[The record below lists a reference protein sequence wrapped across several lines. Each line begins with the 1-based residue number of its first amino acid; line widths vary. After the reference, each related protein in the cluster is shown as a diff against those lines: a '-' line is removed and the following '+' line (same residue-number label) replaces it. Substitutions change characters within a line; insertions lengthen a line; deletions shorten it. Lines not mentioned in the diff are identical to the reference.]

1 MANEEL
7 LVQQKKRDS
16 LLGKIQSAQA
26 ADATMTDA
34 EKILAEKYVKKLK
47 TDLKTVDKRIS
58 DIKKA
63 ATDKKT
69 AEESKVKKDKAI
81 KAGTYVPGNAP
92 SSVDSKLFKDLSADL
107 KRTNPEI
114 NLETI
119 FSTGGI
125 GNTLLV
131 YLGPG
136 SKTTKVS
143 TSPDAAKA
151 GIKTTVAGKDNINM
165 TNSVAQSFLTD
176 PKTQSQVTALMAAA
190 GKGPNLVESFAA
202 WQAAVNQAA
211 LLYSG
216 GTGLKVTPLDILK
229 MNLNSGANS
238 LAGTRIGVT
247 VNNEDPAVLGELMG
261 NAFYKKTGAR
271 VTSEQKAEL
280 IAIAQKM
287 IDVGQTTKTIT
298 DAKGNTRTFRSPGFS
313 TESAVL
319 KAEQYA
325 KEKAPLDIARQQ
337 GLEFFGW
344 MQTAN
349 QQRGGR

>member
-81 KAGTYVPGNAP
+81 KAGTYVPENAP

-190 GKGPNLVESFAA
+190 GKGTNLVESFAA
-202 WQAAVNQAA
+202 WQAAVSQAA
-211 LLYSG
+211 TLYAG

-229 MNLNSGANS
+229 MNLNSGS

>member
-1 MANEEL
+1 MAETLSSLYEQRKRAEKLRSAALLWPASASETEIAEAKKKAKAYNEQVKSINVRISALKREETATKTEE
-7 LVQQKKRDS
+7 KKKKD
-16 LLGKIQSAQA
+16 AQA
-26 ADATMTDA
+26 A
-34 EKILAEKYVKKLK
+34 
-47 TDLKTVDKRIS
+47 
-58 DIKKA
+58 
-63 ATDKKT
+63 
-69 AEESKVKKDKAI
+69 
-81 KAGTYVPGNAP
+81 GTYIPENAP
-92 SSVDSKLFKDLSADL
+92 SGVNSKLMSDIAAAIKQTDP
-107 KRTNPEI
+107 NI

-151 GIKTTVAGKDNINM
+151 GIKTTVAAKDNINM

-190 GKGPNLVESFAA
+190 GKGTNLVESFAA
-202 WQAAVNQAA
+202 WQAAVSQAA
-211 LLYSG
+211 TLYAG

-247 VNNEDPAVLGELMG
+247 VNKEDPAVLGELMG

-313 TESAVL
+313 QESAVL

-344 MQTAN
+344 MQKAD

>member
-1 MANEEL
+1 MAETLSSLYEQRKRAEKLRSAALRWPASATETEIADAKKKAKAYNEQVKSINIRISALKREETATKTEE
-7 LVQQKKRDS
+7 KKKKD
-16 LLGKIQSAQA
+16 AQA
-26 ADATMTDA
+26 
-34 EKILAEKYVKKLK
+34 
-47 TDLKTVDKRIS
+47 
-58 DIKKA
+58 
-63 ATDKKT
+63 
-69 AEESKVKKDKAI
+69 
-81 KAGTYVPGNAP
+81 AGTYVPANAP
-92 SSVDSKLFKDLSADL
+92 SGVNSKLMNDIAAAVKQTDP
-107 KRTNPEI
+107 NI

-143 TSPDAAKA
+143 TSADAARA
-151 GIKTTVAGKDNINM
+151 GIKTTVAAKDNINM
-165 TNSVAQSFLTD
+165 TNSVAQSFLKD
-176 PKTQSQVTALMAAA
+176 PKIQSQVTALMAAA
-190 GKGPNLVESFAA
+190 GKGTNLVESFAA
-202 WQAAVNQAA
+202 WQAAVSQAA
-211 LLYSG
+211 TLYAG

-229 MNLNSGANS
+229 MNLNSGAG

-247 VNNEDPAVLGELMG
+247 VNKEDPAVLGELMG

>member
-1 MANEEL
+1 MAETLSSLYEQRKRAEKLRSAALRWPASATDTEIADAKKKARAYNEQVKSINIRISALKREETATKTEE
-7 LVQQKKRDS
+7 KKKKD
-16 LLGKIQSAQA
+16 AQA
-26 ADATMTDA
+26 A
-34 EKILAEKYVKKLK
+34 
-47 TDLKTVDKRIS
+47 
-58 DIKKA
+58 
-63 ATDKKT
+63 
-69 AEESKVKKDKAI
+69 
-81 KAGTYVPGNAP
+81 GTYIPENAP
-92 SSVDSKLFKDLSADL
+92 SGVNSKLMSDIAAAIKQTDP
-107 KRTNPEI
+107 NI

-151 GIKTTVAGKDNINM
+151 GIKTTVAAKDNINM
-165 TNSVAQSFLTD
+165 TNSVAQSFLKD
-176 PKTQSQVTALMAAA
+176 PKIQSQVTALMAAA
-190 GKGPNLVESFAA
+190 GKGTNLVESFAA
-202 WQAAVNQAA
+202 WQAAVSQAA
-211 LLYSG
+211 TLYAG

-247 VNNEDPAVLGELMG
+247 VNKEDPAVLGELMG

>member
-1 MANEEL
+1 MAETLSSLYEQRKKAEKLRNAALLWPASATETQIAEAKNKAKAYNEQVKSINTKISGLKREAIATKAEE
-7 LVQQKKRDS
+7 KK
-16 LLGKIQSAQA
+16 KKEAQA
-26 ADATMTDA
+26 A
-34 EKILAEKYVKKLK
+34 
-47 TDLKTVDKRIS
+47 
-58 DIKKA
+58 
-63 ATDKKT
+63 
-69 AEESKVKKDKAI
+69 
-81 KAGTYVPGNAP
+81 GTYIPENAP
-92 SSVDSKLFKDLSADL
+92 SGVDNKLMNDISAAL
-107 KRTNPEI
+107 KQTDPSI
-114 NLETI
+114 NLDTI

-143 TSPDAAKA
+143 TSPSGARF
-151 GIKTTVAGKDNINM
+151 GIKTVVPAKDNINM

-176 PKTQSQVTALMAAA
+176 PKIKSQVTALMAGA
-190 GKGPNLVESFAA
+190 GKGTNLVESFAA
-202 WQAAVNQAA
+202 WQAAVKQAA
-211 LLYSG
+211 TLYAG

-238 LAGTRIGVT
+238 LAGTRTGVT
-247 VNNEDPAVLGELMG
+247 VNKEDPAVLGELMG

-271 VTSEQKAEL
+271 VTDEQKAEL

-313 TESAVL
+313 QESAVL

-325 KEKAPLDIARQQ
+325 KEKAPIDIARQQ

-344 MQTAN
+344 MQKAD

>member
-1 MANEEL
+1 MAETLSSLYEQRKRAEKL
-7 LVQQKKRDS
+7 RSAALRWPASATETEIADAKKRAKAYNEQVKSINVRISALKRGETATKAEEKKKKD
-16 LLGKIQSAQA
+16 AQA
-26 ADATMTDA
+26 
-34 EKILAEKYVKKLK
+34 
-47 TDLKTVDKRIS
+47 
-58 DIKKA
+58 
-63 ATDKKT
+63 
-69 AEESKVKKDKAI
+69 
-81 KAGTYVPGNAP
+81 AGTYVPANAP
-92 SSVDSKLFKDLSADL
+92 SSVDSKLFKDLAADL

-190 GKGPNLVESFAA
+190 GKGTNLVESFAA
-202 WQAAVNQAA
+202 WQAAVSQAA
-211 LLYSG
+211 TLYAG

-229 MNLNSGANS
+229 MNLNSGAG
-238 LAGTRIGVT
+238 LAGTKIGVT

-261 NAFYKKTGAR
+261 NAFYKKTGSR

-313 TESAVL
+313 TESAVIA
-319 KAEQYA
+319 AERYA

>member
-1 MANEEL
+1 MAETLSSLYEQRKRAEKLRSAALLWPASASETEIAEAKKKAKTYNEQVKSINTRISALKRGETATKTEE
-7 LVQQKKRDS
+7 KKKKD
-16 LLGKIQSAQA
+16 AQA
-26 ADATMTDA
+26 
-34 EKILAEKYVKKLK
+34 
-47 TDLKTVDKRIS
+47 
-58 DIKKA
+58 
-63 ATDKKT
+63 
-69 AEESKVKKDKAI
+69 
-81 KAGTYVPGNAP
+81 AGTYVPANAP
-92 SSVDSKLFKDLSADL
+92 SGVNNKLMNDIAAAVKQTDP
-107 KRTNPEI
+107 NI

-151 GIKTTVAGKDNINM
+151 GIKTTVAAKDNINM

-176 PKTQSQVTALMAAA
+176 PKIKSQVTALMAAA
-190 GKGPNLVESFAA
+190 GKGTNLVESFAA
-202 WQAAVNQAA
+202 WQAAVSQAA
-211 LLYSG
+211 TLYAG

-247 VNNEDPAVLGELMG
+247 VNKEDPAVLGEIMG

-280 IAIAQKM
+280 IAIAEKM
-287 IDVGQTTKTIT
+287 INVGQTTKTIT

-313 TESAVL
+313 TQSAVL

>member
-1 MANEEL
+1 MAETLSSLYEQRKRAEKLRNTALLWPASATETEIAEAKKKAKTYNEQVKSINTKISALKREAIATKTEN
-7 LVQQKKRDS
+7 KK
-16 LLGKIQSAQA
+16 KKEAQA
-26 ADATMTDA
+26 
-34 EKILAEKYVKKLK
+34 
-47 TDLKTVDKRIS
+47 
-58 DIKKA
+58 
-63 ATDKKT
+63 
-69 AEESKVKKDKAI
+69 
-81 KAGTYVPGNAP
+81 AGTYVPENAP
-92 SSVDSKLFKDLSADL
+92 SSVDSKLFKDLAADL
-107 KRTNPEI
+107 KRTNPDI

-151 GIKTTVAGKDNINM
+151 GIKTTVAAKDNINM
-165 TNSVAQSFLTD
+165 TNSVAQSFLND
-176 PKTQSQVTALMAAA
+176 PKVQSQVTALMAAA
-190 GKGPNLVESFAA
+190 GKGTNLVESFAA
-202 WQAAVNQAA
+202 WQAAVSQAA
-211 LLYSG
+211 TLYAG

-247 VNNEDPAVLGELMG
+247 VNKEDPAVLGEIMG

-325 KEKAPLDIARQQ
+325 KEKAPTDIARQQ

-344 MQTAN
+344 MQKAD

>member
-1 MANEEL
+1 MAETLSSLYEQRKKAEKLRSAALRWPASATETEIAEAKKKAKAYNEQVKSINTRISALKREATATK
-7 LVQQKKRDS
+7 VEEKKN
-16 LLGKIQSAQA
+16 KEAQA
-26 ADATMTDA
+26 
-34 EKILAEKYVKKLK
+34 
-47 TDLKTVDKRIS
+47 
-58 DIKKA
+58 
-63 ATDKKT
+63 
-69 AEESKVKKDKAI
+69 
-81 KAGTYVPGNAP
+81 AGTYVPGNAP

-165 TNSVAQSFLTD
+165 TNSVAQSFLND
-176 PKTQSQVTALMAAA
+176 PKVQSQVTALMAGA
-190 GKGPNLVESFAA
+190 GKGTNLVESFAA
-202 WQAAVNQAA
+202 WQAAVSQAA
-211 LLYSG
+211 TLYAG

-229 MNLNSGANS
+229 MNLNSGS

-247 VNNEDPAVLGELMG
+247 VNKEDPAVLGELMG

-271 VTSEQKAEL
+271 VTDEQKAEL

-298 DAKGNTRTFRSPGFS
+298 DAKGNTRTFRTPGFS

-319 KAEQYA
+319 KAQEYA

>member
-1 MANEEL
+1 MAETLSSLYEQRKKAEKLRNAALLWPASATETEIADARKKAKAYNEQVKSINTRISALKREATATK
-7 LVQQKKRDS
+7 VEEKKN
-16 LLGKIQSAQA
+16 KEAQA
-26 ADATMTDA
+26 
-34 EKILAEKYVKKLK
+34 
-47 TDLKTVDKRIS
+47 
-58 DIKKA
+58 
-63 ATDKKT
+63 
-69 AEESKVKKDKAI
+69 
-81 KAGTYVPGNAP
+81 AGTYVPKNAP
-92 SSVDSKLFKDLSADL
+92 SGVDNKLMNDIAAAL
-107 KRTNPEI
+107 KRTDPEI

-119 FSTGGI
+119 FSTGGV

-151 GIKTTVAGKDNINM
+151 GIKTIVAGKDNINM

-190 GKGPNLVESFAA
+190 GKGTNLVESFAA

-247 VNNEDPAVLGELMG
+247 VNKEDPAVLGELMG

>member
-1 MANEEL
+1 MLWPASASETEIAEAKKKAKTYNEQVKSINTRISALKRGETATKTEE
-7 LVQQKKRDS
+7 KKKKD
-16 LLGKIQSAQA
+16 AQA
-26 ADATMTDA
+26 
-34 EKILAEKYVKKLK
+34 
-47 TDLKTVDKRIS
+47 
-58 DIKKA
+58 
-63 ATDKKT
+63 
-69 AEESKVKKDKAI
+69 
-81 KAGTYVPGNAP
+81 AGTYVPANAP
-92 SSVDSKLFKDLSADL
+92 SGVNNKLMNDIAAAVKQTDP
-107 KRTNPEI
+107 NI

-151 GIKTTVAGKDNINM
+151 GIKTTVAAKDNINM
-165 TNSVAQSFLTD
+165 TNSVAQSFLND
-176 PKTQSQVTALMAAA
+176 PKVQSQVTALMAAA
-190 GKGPNLVESFAA
+190 GKGTNLVESFAA
-202 WQAAVNQAA
+202 WQAAVSQAA
-211 LLYSG
+211 TLYAG

-247 VNNEDPAVLGELMG
+247 VNKEDPAVLGEIMG

-344 MQTAN
+344 MQKAD

>member
-1 MANEEL
+1 MAETLSSLYEQRKRAEKLRSAALLWPASASETEIADAKKKAKAYNEQVKSINVRISALKRGETATKTEE
-7 LVQQKKRDS
+7 KKKKD
-16 LLGKIQSAQA
+16 AQA
-26 ADATMTDA
+26 
-34 EKILAEKYVKKLK
+34 
-47 TDLKTVDKRIS
+47 
-58 DIKKA
+58 
-63 ATDKKT
+63 
-69 AEESKVKKDKAI
+69 
-81 KAGTYVPGNAP
+81 AGTYVPANAP
-92 SSVDSKLFKDLSADL
+92 SGVDNKLMNDIAAAL
-107 KRTNPEI
+107 KQTDPNI
-114 NLETI
+114 NLDTI

-143 TSPDAAKA
+143 TSADAAKA
-151 GIKTTVAGKDNINM
+151 GIKTTVAAKDNINM
-165 TNSVAQSFLTD
+165 TNSVAQSFLKD
-176 PKTQSQVTALMAAA
+176 PKIQSQVTALMAAA
-190 GKGPNLVESFAA
+190 GKGTNLVESFAA
-202 WQAAVNQAA
+202 WQAAVSQAA
-211 LLYSG
+211 TLYAG

-229 MNLNSGANS
+229 MNLNSGAG

-247 VNNEDPAVLGELMG
+247 VNKEDPAVLGELMG
-261 NAFYKKTGAR
+261 NAFYKKTGSR

-313 TESAVL
+313 TASAVL

>member
-1 MANEEL
+1 MAETLSSLYEQRKRAEKLRSAALLWPASASETEIADAKKKAKAYNEQVKSINTRISALKREAIATKTEN
-7 LVQQKKRDS
+7 KK
-16 LLGKIQSAQA
+16 KKEAQA
-26 ADATMTDA
+26 
-34 EKILAEKYVKKLK
+34 
-47 TDLKTVDKRIS
+47 
-58 DIKKA
+58 
-63 ATDKKT
+63 
-69 AEESKVKKDKAI
+69 
-81 KAGTYVPGNAP
+81 AGTYVPANAP
-92 SSVDSKLFKDLSADL
+92 SSVDSKLFKDLAADL

-190 GKGPNLVESFAA
+190 GKGTNLVESFAA
-202 WQAAVNQAA
+202 WQAAVSQAA
-211 LLYSG
+211 TLYAG

-247 VNNEDPAVLGELMG
+247 VNKEDPAVLGEIMG

-280 IAIAQKM
+280 IAIAEKM
-287 IDVGQTTKTIT
+287 INVGQTTKTIT

-319 KAEQYA
+319 KAQEYA

-337 GLEFFGW
+337 GLEFFAW
-344 MQTAN
+344 TQTAN

>member
-1 MANEEL
+1 MAETLSSLYEQRKRAEKLRSAALLWPASASETEIADAKKKAKAYNEQVKSINTRISALKRGETATKTEE
-7 LVQQKKRDS
+7 KKKKD
-16 LLGKIQSAQA
+16 AQA
-26 ADATMTDA
+26 
-34 EKILAEKYVKKLK
+34 
-47 TDLKTVDKRIS
+47 
-58 DIKKA
+58 
-63 ATDKKT
+63 
-69 AEESKVKKDKAI
+69 
-81 KAGTYVPGNAP
+81 AGTYVPENVP
-92 SSVDSKLFKDLSADL
+92 SSVDSKLFKDLAADL
-107 KRTNPEI
+107 KRTNPDI

-151 GIKTTVAGKDNINM
+151 GIKTTVAAKDNINM

-176 PKTQSQVTALMAAA
+176 PKIKSQVTALMAGA
-190 GKGPNLVESFAA
+190 GKGTNLVESFAA
-202 WQAAVNQAA
+202 WQAAVSQAA
-211 LLYSG
+211 TLYAG

-229 MNLNSGANS
+229 MNLNSGG

-247 VNNEDPAVLGELMG
+247 VNKEDPAVLGEIMG

-298 DAKGNTRTFRSPGFS
+298 DAKGSTRTFRSPGFS

>member
-1 MANEEL
+1 MAETLSSLYEQRKRAEKLRSAALLWPASASETEIADAKKKAKAYNEQVKSINTRISALKRGETATKTEE
-7 LVQQKKRDS
+7 KKKKD
-16 LLGKIQSAQA
+16 AQA
-26 ADATMTDA
+26 
-34 EKILAEKYVKKLK
+34 
-47 TDLKTVDKRIS
+47 
-58 DIKKA
+58 
-63 ATDKKT
+63 
-69 AEESKVKKDKAI
+69 
-81 KAGTYVPGNAP
+81 AGTYVPENVP
-92 SSVDSKLFKDLSADL
+92 SSVDSKLFKDLAADL
-107 KRTNPEI
+107 KRTNPDI

-151 GIKTTVAGKDNINM
+151 GIKTTVAAKDNINM

-176 PKTQSQVTALMAAA
+176 PKIKSQVTALMAGA
-190 GKGPNLVESFAA
+190 GKGTNLVESFAA
-202 WQAAVNQAA
+202 WQAAVSQAA
-211 LLYSG
+211 TLYAG

-229 MNLNSGANS
+229 MNLNSGG

-247 VNNEDPAVLGELMG
+247 VNKEDPAVLGEIMG

>member
-1 MANEEL
+1 MAETLSSLYEQRKRAEKLRSAALRWPASATDTEIADAKKKARAYNEQVKSINIRISALKREETATKTEE
-7 LVQQKKRDS
+7 KKKKD
-16 LLGKIQSAQA
+16 AQA
-26 ADATMTDA
+26 A
-34 EKILAEKYVKKLK
+34 
-47 TDLKTVDKRIS
+47 
-58 DIKKA
+58 
-63 ATDKKT
+63 
-69 AEESKVKKDKAI
+69 
-81 KAGTYVPGNAP
+81 GTYIPENAP
-92 SSVDSKLFKDLSADL
+92 SGVNSKLMSDIAAAIKQTDP
-107 KRTNPEI
+107 NI

-176 PKTQSQVTALMAAA
+176 PKVQSQVTALMAAA
-190 GKGPNLVESFAA
+190 GKGTNLVESFAA
-202 WQAAVNQAA
+202 WQAAVSQAA
-211 LLYSG
+211 TLYAG

-229 MNLNSGANS
+229 MNLNSGAG

-247 VNNEDPAVLGELMG
+247 VNKEDPAVLGELMG